1 MSPAAWVRQCAAQL
15 AALDEAGGPP
25 GERLASLLAQLT
37 RGPSLRAEDLA
48 QRGADRKACRAA
60 QRQVDAM
67 RVKWVKRMLVGH
79 GVKPSLAAHR
89 ARLVGDALLGETAR
103 VGCGGQPAGRLP
115 FAELLRLVTA
125 LS

>member
-37 RGPSLRAEDLA
+37 RKPNLRAEGVGV
-48 QRGADRKACRAA
+48 RGDGTRAA
-60 QRQVDAM
+60 RAALGQVDAL
-67 RVKWVKRMLVGH
+67 RLSWVKRMLVGH

-89 ARLVGDALLGETAR
+89 ARLVCDALLGEVAR
-103 VGCGGQPAGRLP
+103 VERGGKLAGRLP